1 MRMRFLIWS
10 SPVLAG
16 LALFAGA
23 VRAEPIDEIEH
34 ELAAADKGEEVLALA
49 QQQADAGQL
58 LEALASA
65 ERARFLDPKLKQAR
79 LMHAV
84 LLCRIDDPQ
93 GAAIEWN
100 ALDKGDFKK
109 KAWKSAKASCP
120 ALFGGGD

>member
-1 MRMRFLIWS
+1 MRKNFLVWV
-10 SPVLAG
+10 VLALVG
-16 LALFAGA
+16 TSSHAQT
-23 VRAEPIDEIEH
+23 VEDIER
-34 ELAAADKGEEVLALA
+34 ELVTADKGEKVLALA

-109 KAWKSAKASCP
+109 KSWKSAKASCP